1 MVALL
6 IRDCEAALEEEEF
19 AIACSAEGATL
30 PMIYFEVREL
40 PDEET
45 PTPSYLNWIAQRI
58 AEIQQGAESRGQRK
72 AELVSIV
79 LPDMKSDSLPE
90 ARGLLRCVMNEHCVT
105 KNPASTV

>member
-6 IRDCEAALEEEEF
+6 IRDCEAALKEEEF
-19 AIACSAEGATL
+19 AIACSTEGATL

-40 PDEET
+40 PDDET

-58 AEIQQGAESRGQRK
+58 AEIQQGAESRRHRK

-79 LPDMKSDSLPE
+79 LPGTEFNGPPE
-90 ARGLLRCVMNEHCVT
+90 ARGLLRCVKNEHCLR
-105 KNPASTV
+105 